1 MPDYRNIF
9 LIMDSAREEVKKF
22 PEMPGCYL
30 MKDSNDTVIY
40 VGKAKNLRRRVSS
53 YFLPNRDMKTT
64 CLVEKIDHIEYIITG
79 NDYEALVLE
88 NNLIKKYTPHYN
100 ILLKDGKSYPMIRI
114 TNEEFPRVFSTRR
127 IIRDGSRYYGPYP
140 SVKSL
145 NDYLDLVRKSFPLRF
160 CSGPLS
166 KRKDA
171 CLYYHMKRC
180 SAPCIGKV
188 SKEEYGK
195 YISKVEDFL
204 SGDDTSVIKELEKA
218 MMKAASAYDY
228 ETAAEKRDLL
238 RSLSDL
244 QKNQMVEDHESEESR
259 DYVAIEMRSYLSTVS
274 IMQFRSGCLIG
285 KALYRSETFGD
296 EDETLLSFLVQY
308 YADGDNLP
316 KEIYVSHQ
324 IDSDLIRKYFS
335 SEFGGAVT
343 ISVPH
348 DGKHYRILRLASENA
363 ARDVEKRLKES
374 DNTASLERLKE
385 ILSLDKL
392 PRHIEGFDIA
402 QLSGKYTVSSL
413 IVFRDGNPSVK
424 EYRHFSIKTLDGKI
438 DDFES
443 MREASMRR
451 YSRLLSE
458 NAPLPDL
465 VMIDGGKGQ
474 VNAVLGVFRALG
486 IDKKIALVGLSK
498 GREEIVLPEDGES
511 ILLPHS
517 DEGLRTLIAVRDEC
531 HRFATSF
538 NQRMR
543 SKEASF
549 SLLESIEGMGKKRS
563 EKVMKKYGSV
573 DAILSLSAEEL
584 SKGAGIP
591 LPVAERILHK
601 FNF

>member
-363 ARDVEKRLKES
+363 VRDVEKRLKES

>member
-228 ETAAEKRDLL
+228 ETAAEKRDLR

-363 ARDVEKRLKES
+363 VRDVEKRLKES